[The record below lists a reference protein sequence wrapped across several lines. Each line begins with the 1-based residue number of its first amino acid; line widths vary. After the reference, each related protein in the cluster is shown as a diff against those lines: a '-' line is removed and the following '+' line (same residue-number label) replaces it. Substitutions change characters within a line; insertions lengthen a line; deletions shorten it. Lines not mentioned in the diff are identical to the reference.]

1 MVNVDF
7 SPNILSNMKI
17 ELVATN
23 NLTVSKF
30 EFGASVLVRITVNV
44 FTLLSSTFSFIKVIK
59 EEEIH

>member
-1 MVNVDF
+1 MLNVDF

-17 ELVATN
+17 EFVATN

-44 FTLLSSTFSFIKVIK
+44 FTLLSSTFSFTKVIK